1 MTDIVRELTEAI
13 TGHTWARDEVPTLLK
28 RAAREIN
35 TLRHSLATEMT
46 AHERAKSTCVEMLR
60 TAEKYN
66 RAALYAFSKWP
77 DGHVDYEGWT
87 WATGAAS
94 GAKLPPVSGQLKSQL
109 GEVIAR
115 KAEQTVS
122 AYADEQGRQLDLL
135 DE

>member
-28 RAAREIN
+28 RAVREIN

-46 AHERAKSTCVEMLR
+46 NHERAKGNLVEMLR

-66 RAALYAFSKWP
+66 RAALYAFSQWP

-94 GAKLPPVSGQLKSQL
+94 GAKLPPVA
-109 GEVIAR
+109 GEVKSVLGDVISR
-115 KAEQTVS
+115 KADQGHDL
-122 AYADEQGRQLDLL
+122 ADEQGRRLDLL
-135 DE
+135 DD